1 MRATTNRSGP
11 RGKQARVQQRA
22 AHLVTGLFVMV
33 AVYAGPLFGPLFGP
47 VFAAMVQWV
56 AFPMLVMSGVAMWQW
71 PRIRRAL
78 RGRVGAPAR

>member
-33 AVYAGPLFGPLFGP
+33 AVYAGPLFGP
-47 VFAAMVQWV
+47 VFTAVVQWV
-56 AFPMLVMSGVAMWQW
+56 AFPTLVLSGVAMWQW